1 MSTDLDRLLGDEAE
15 HAEKHKD
22 DDYEAG
28 PDTTVTRPGYTRAKV
43 LSVRMNP
50 DEYAALAEAADAAG
64 VPPSTLAR
72 GYILRQMDAPHA
84 SPAELLERIERL
96 EERVLDRTA

>member
-1 MSTDLDRLLGDEAE
+1 MNTNLDRPLRYETE
-15 HAEKHKD
+15 HAETHMD
-22 DDYEAG
+22 DDYEVG
-28 PDTTVTRPGYTRAKV
+28 PNTVITRPGETRAKV

-50 DEYAALAEAADAAG
+50 GEYAALANAADAAG

-72 GYILRQMDAPHA
+72 GYILRQLDAHA

-96 EERVLDRTA
+96 EQQMVDRTA